1 MFFQLTL
8 SLFSLQLLTF
18 PMVQAHDQSLAV
30 RCFQCSEFP
39 SDPEDQDEPMGP
51 CPGKCYYF
59 DRLIKVYLGWLR
71 PPVIFP
77 AVSVY
82 DGCMTILLSNG
93 SIVAQSGVV
102 YDTCLE
108 LQVIHVYHT
117 HLYIQSLQGEAPE
130 YVNETFFKESTTG
143 CLVS

>member
-1 MFFQLTL
+1 M
-8 SLFSLQLLTF
+8 
-18 PMVQAHDQSLAV
+18 
-30 RCFQCSEFP
+30 
-39 SDPEDQDEPMGP
+39 
-51 CPGKCYYF
+51 
-59 DRLIKVYLGWLR
+59 R

-108 LQVIHVYHT
+108 LQVIHMYIYPVYCHV
-117 HLYIQSLQGEAPE
+117 LQGEAPE
-130 YVNETFFKESTTG
+130 YVNETFGMSGMVKCCKGRQCGHGAVYLDTWPPVTQVKAAV
-143 CLVS
+143 LTKT